1 MKTVQFTNAAR
12 NDLKSIFT
20 YSIRKWGLAQ
30 ARRYS
35 DQLNAHVQKIA
46 HSAAFIKPVN
56 NSERSLMQSAT
67 GRHLIIFE
75 QSDEQILIVRVLHEA
90 MDIPRHISPSH

>member
-1 MKTVQFTNAAR
+1 MRTVQFTNASR

-30 ARRYS
+30 AKRYS
-35 DQLNAHVQKIA
+35 DQLKEHVQKMA
-46 HSAAFIKPVN
+46 PSAAFSKPVN
-56 NSERSLMQSAT
+56 NSERNLMQSAI

-75 QSDEQILIVRVLHEA
+75 QTDEQILIVRVLHEA
-90 MDIPRHISPSH
+90 MDIPRHLSR